1 MTGPPGPFLLYSSF
15 NEARA
20 SQLASTMTVI
30 LHRLFEQTP
39 DGVVRHCGFTG
50 PDLEEALL
58 WQKEMQE
65 CFPQNCHWTTPVT
78 RPTATIR

>member
-1 MTGPPGPFLLYSSF
+1 
-15 NEARA
+15 
-20 SQLASTMTVI
+20 MTVI

-50 PDLEEALL
+50 PSLEEALL

-65 CFPQNCHWTTPVT
+65 CFPQNCHWTTPVL
-78 RPTATIR
+78 R

>member
-1 MTGPPGPFLLYSSF
+1 MTGPSGPFFDYSSF

-39 DGVVRHCGFTG
+39 DGLVRHCGFTG
-50 PDLEEALL
+50 PSLEEEQIDFLNAYEPCWLL
-58 WQKEMQE
+58 VEDE
-65 CFPQNCHWTTPVT
+65 N
-78 RPTATIR
+78 